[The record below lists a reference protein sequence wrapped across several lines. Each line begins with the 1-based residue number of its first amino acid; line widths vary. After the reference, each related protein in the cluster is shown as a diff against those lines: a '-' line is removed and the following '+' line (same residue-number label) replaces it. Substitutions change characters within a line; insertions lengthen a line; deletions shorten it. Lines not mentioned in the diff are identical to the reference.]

1 MEARKA
7 SANHFPLLLR
17 SVFTS
22 QARKRKATN
31 KIPCAQPTIVTAIG
45 CFNKYFNGIAM
56 PSNSKKEIPS
66 AMPVLR
72 SHESFLFILIIYYSS
87 FSFPAFVFLLADDA
101 AGCMAINIHFKRNI
115 IYSRN

>member
-1 MEARKA
+1 MAARNA
-7 SANHFPLLLR
+7 SPNHFQLLLR

-31 KIPCAQPTIVTAIG
+31 RIPCAQPTIVTAIG

-66 AMPVLR
+66 AMPAFR
-72 SHESFLFILIIYYSS
+72 SHESFLFIVINYYYSL
-87 FSFPAFVFLLADDA
+87 SFPVFVFLPADDA
-101 AGCMAINIHFKRNI
+101 AGGMTIHIHFKGNI
-115 IYSRN
+115 VYSGN